1 MKIILQDLLIDLL
14 NNCIRKLPI
23 RPGTIGNCIRKL
35 PIKPGTIGKLPI
47 KPGTTGNQGG
57 KKILIYT

>member
-23 RPGTIGNCIRKL
+23 KPGTIGKL

-57 KKILIYT
+57 KKILIYTWKIC